1 MRHHYNTALEVP
13 RGNESRFAVIE
24 AVVFKRDARSG
35 EHNFCIIKAE
45 AMLGQVLVALCLVS
59 FIHGHKL
66 SYNYKCSYK
75 IYVWQEQEENNPAL
89 WMNKSSQK

>member
-1 MRHHYNTALEVP
+1 V
-13 RGNESRFAVIE
+13 
-24 AVVFKRDARSG
+24 
-35 EHNFCIIKAE
+35 
-45 AMLGQVLVALCLVS
+45 LGQVLLALCLVP
-59 FIHGHKL
+59 FIHGHRL

>member
-1 MRHHYNTALEVP
+1 MALEMAQ
-13 RGNESRFAVIE
+13 GNESRFAVVE
-24 AVVFKRDARSG
+24 AGIFERDARPG
-35 EHNFCIIKAE
+35 EHGVCIIKAE
-45 AMLGQVLVALCLVS
+45 AVLGQVLLALCLVP
-59 FIHGHKL
+59 FIHGHRL